1 MEQYSILREFADS
14 WGLLLLVIAFIFVV
28 LYTFRRSSRELHRDS
43 ANIPFRHDSMPDED
57 APTSGQDSEVRE

>member
-14 WGLLLLVIAFIFVV
+14 WGLLLLMIAFIVVV

-43 ANIPFRHDSMPDED
+43 ANIPFRHDTMPNDD
-57 APTSGQDSEVRE
+57 ASADGPDSETRE

>member
-14 WGLLLLVIAFIFVV
+14 WGLLLLMIAFVFVV

-43 ANIPFRHDSMPDED
+43 ANIPFRHDSMPDDD
-57 APTSGQDSEVRE
+57 APAGEPDSEIRE

>member
-14 WGLLLLVIAFIFVV
+14 WGLLLLMIAFVFVV

-43 ANIPFRHDSMPDED
+43 ANIPFRHDSMPDD
-57 APTSGQDSEVRE
+57 DTPAGGPDSEIRE